1 MSGSVFGMSY
11 GTSNRFYKKS
21 MFAREKD
28 DIKRKLLSYGSGM
41 QMQFKCVA
49 WIAKVK
55 ALKLVVARK
64 KIIFYEIIKERVC

>member
-49 WIAKVK
+49 
-55 ALKLVVARK
+55 
-64 KIIFYEIIKERVC
+64 